1 MIEPGSQRAAD
12 VDALDALAAALDEE
26 RSALLEY
33 DSARLQASSQA
44 KLHAL
49 HALELHPPAGGDERL
64 AQLREANA
72 VNGLL
77 LAQRRR
83 RLQRQRRH
91 LNVGD
96 DAPGYDAHGLARSW
110 QNRQSLA
117 VA

>member
-1 MIEPGSQRAAD
+1 MMAPGSQRAAD
-12 VDALDALAAALDEE
+12 ADALDALATALDEE
-26 RSALLEY
+26 RRALLEH
-33 DSARLQASSQA
+33 DSPRLQESSQA

-83 RLQRQRRH
+83 HLQRQLRR
-91 LNVGD
+91 LSSGD